1 MKFWYSLDSLIAQFP
16 RLSLCHKIKVESYKN
31 KINLEVIYIKSK
43 LQTDIFIVNY
53 KESVPI
59 VEAINNPLEN
69 NWFLNKMEYMCVLC
83 RLKTLEITNKIW
95 KWVQFNVS
103 LCILENLRARH
114 KPLML
119 HRMLRAQC
127 QSSWISQIMTWFKLN
142 KVKTH
147 EILKDLHETSNL
159 VISLIHLLPY
169 GSSLNNNQKETIYH
183 V

>member
-69 NWFLNKMEYMCVLC
+69 NWFLNKMEYLYKHIMPTKNP
-83 RLKTLEITNKIW
+83 RN
-95 KWVQFNVS
+95 
-103 LCILENLRARH
+103 H
-114 KPLML
+114 K
-119 HRMLRAQC
+119 
-127 QSSWISQIMTWFKLN
+127 
-142 KVKTH
+142 
-147 EILKDLHETSNL
+147 
-159 VISLIHLLPY
+159 
-169 GSSLNNNQKETIYH
+169 
-183 V
+183 